1 MEEEKLIKEF
11 ETEKKNMRIRFIL
24 ITILVALIAAVA
36 ASEFTLF
43 YYYGGMSLEK
53 DEASQDASLNIE
65 AIANSLKNFREVI
78 DEYFIGD
85 IDEQKLMDET
95 IKGYVRGLDDPYS
108 EYMTAEEWGKFKTNT
123 MGNYV
128 GIGIY
133 MSVDKNDNIVVVAP
147 IKGTPAEKA
156 GLQTGDVIVYVDDEN
171 MLGVSS
177 ELVSAKIK
185 GEEGTKVK
193 ITVLRGEEYLD
204 FEIERKS
211 IKVYHVETEM
221 LENKIG
227 YISLLTF
234 DQGCAEEFKNA
245 YNDLKAKGAKK
256 LIIDLR
262 NNTGGLVE
270 ECLQIA
276 DMILP
281 KGSIELITVDAK
293 GEKIYSE
300 SNKEPIFGDEKIVVL
315 INEYS
320 ASASEILV
328 GALMDNN
335 KAISVGKKSYGK
347 GVIQTVLELN
357 DGSVLKLTISE
368 YYTPNESKINEI
380 GITPTH
386 EVEMND
392 ETDEDEQLNKAIELL
407 K

>member
-11 ETEKKNMRIRFIL
+11 ETEKKNKRIRFIL

>member
-147 IKGTPAEKA
+147 IKGTPAEEA

-276 DMILP
+276 DMMLP

-300 SNKEPIFGDEKIVVL
+300 SNKEPIFGDEEIVVL

-392 ETDEDEQLNKAIELL
+392 ETEDDEQLNKAIELL

>member
-11 ETEKKNMRIRFIL
+11 ETEKKNMKIRFIL

>member
-43 YYYGGMSLEK
+43 YYYGGVSLEK

-147 IKGTPAEKA
+147 IKGTPAEEA

-185 GEEGTKVK
+185 GEEGSKVK

-276 DMILP
+276 DMMLP

-392 ETDEDEQLNKAIELL
+392 ETEEDEQLNKAIELL

>member
-147 IKGTPAEKA
+147 IKGTPAEEA

-276 DMILP
+276 DMMLP

-300 SNKEPIFGDEKIVVL
+300 SSKEPIFGDEEIVVL

-392 ETDEDEQLNKAIELL
+392 ETEEDEQLNKAIELL

>member
-147 IKGTPAEKA
+147 IKGTPAEEA

-276 DMILP
+276 DMMLP

-293 GEKIYSE
+293 GEKVYSE
-300 SNKEPIFGDEKIVVL
+300 SNKEPIFGDEEIVVL

-368 YYTPNESKINEI
+368 YYTPNESKINKI

-392 ETDEDEQLNKAIELL
+392 ETEEDEQLNKAIELL

>member
-11 ETEKKNMRIRFIL
+11 ETEKKNMKIRFIL

-300 SNKEPIFGDEKIVVL
+300 SSKEPIFGDEEIVVL